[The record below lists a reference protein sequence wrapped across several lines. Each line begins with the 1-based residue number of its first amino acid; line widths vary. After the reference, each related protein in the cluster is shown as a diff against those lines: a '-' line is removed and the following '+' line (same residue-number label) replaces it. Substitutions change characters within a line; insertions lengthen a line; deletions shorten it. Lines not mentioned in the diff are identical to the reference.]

1 MSPEML
7 KAKDY
12 KAGYDFAADWWALGT
27 LMYEL
32 LVGKPPFYL
41 DDQLRMTKH
50 IRKKKLNWKEA
61 DRFQIKISEEGK
73 DLIFKLLIKEP
84 DNRMGSNGDIDELLK
99 HPWFSDVDVDRLLKK
114 EIEPSF
120 KPKVKDDHKLVQE
133 SMKLSDN
140 TPVGTST
147 WGAMKHIFMSG
158 PLELDPES
166 SSEAQTAASE
176 FA

>member
-7 KAKDY
+7 KAKDFE
-12 KAGYDFAADWWALGT
+12 KGYDFAADWWALGT

-41 DDQLRMTKH
+41 DDQLKMTKY

-61 DRFQIKISEEGK
+61 DKFQIKISEEGK

-84 DNRMGSNGDIDELLK
+84 NNRMGSNGDIDELLQ
-99 HPWFSDVDVDRLLKK
+99 HPWFSDVNIDKLMKK
-114 EIEPSF
+114 EIEPPF
-120 KPKVKDDHKLVQE
+120 KPKVKGDHQLVQE
-133 SMKLSDN
+133 SLKLSDN

-147 WGAMKHIFMSG
+147 WGALKHVFMSG
-158 PLELDPES
+158 PLDFDTS
-166 SSEAQTAASE
+166 IDSET
-176 FA
+176 